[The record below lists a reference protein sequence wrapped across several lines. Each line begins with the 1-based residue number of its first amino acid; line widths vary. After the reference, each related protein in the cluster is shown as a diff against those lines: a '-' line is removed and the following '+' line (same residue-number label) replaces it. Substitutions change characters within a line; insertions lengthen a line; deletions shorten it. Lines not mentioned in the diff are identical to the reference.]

1 MAIAADQKNLLF
13 KRPRKGL
20 WFLVLGASLLVH
32 FLIFVMPLQ
41 LSKGTQYNQENPQ
54 TILTVTFAKTYK
66 PTIPQTHSP
75 PATPRVSY
83 ASSLPHAHKPANT
96 RLQKLVLI
104 PKSTTQALAVE
115 ALPDSRPKLDIA
127 KIAGAVEHEV
137 KDMENEQATDF
148 IPRDNSVKQDNVDR
162 NLASLKADRKE
173 EKRTQPN
180 VMRYADGMIK
190 YRTVF
195 GSVCFKPIPDAIN
208 SNLGNKYTA
217 GMGCQ

>member
-1 MAIAADQKNLLF
+1 M
-13 KRPRKGL
+13 
-20 WFLVLGASLLVH
+20 LGVSLLIH

-66 PTIPQTHSP
+66 LTIPQTHSP

-96 RLQKLVLI
+96 GLQKIVLI
-104 PKSTTQALAVE
+104 PKSATQALAVE

-137 KDMENEQATDF
+137 GNMEKAQGTHF
-148 IPRDNSVKQDNVDR
+148 IPRDNSVKQDNLKR
-162 NLASLKADRKE
+162 NLASLKQE
-173 EKRTQPN
+173 SIGEKRSHPQE
-180 VMRYADGMIK
+180 RHYANGMIK
-190 YRTVF
+190 YDTGF
-195 GSVCFKPIPDAIN
+195 GSFCFKPLPDALKPNIGPTITPATTCPEDG
-208 SNLGNKYTA
+208 L
-217 GMGCQ
+217 